1 MLPTFK
7 SLSVRPWWTH
17 MHQHLMIC
25 QPPLAWT
32 NFTCERLSASRHHQ
46 DLMWCD
52 KDKHNTAVSLS
63 LIVYCCSVLL
73 ISSLAGIGLRSGTC
87 VPSKTNTGA
96 GLICWMISNP
106 AAALKARGRE
116 GDEATDGWNHGFFY
130 SYVSTFLHWTIE
142 LYILLTI
149 RHVDKIR
156 YLNKQA
162 KLLVAA
168 FWIQCYEG

>member
-32 NFTCERLSASRHHQ
+32 NFTCERLSSSRHHQ

-87 VPSKTNTGA
+87 VPSKTNTGWFDLLDDFQSSCCSE
-96 GLICWMISNP
+96 GSWEGRRRGDWWLKPRLLLFLCFNFLTLDNW
-106 AAALKARGRE
+106 ALHTSDHKTCR
-116 GDEATDGWNHGFFY
+116 
-130 SYVSTFLHWTIE
+130 
-142 LYILLTI
+142 
-149 RHVDKIR
+149 
-156 YLNKQA
+156 
-162 KLLVAA
+162 
-168 FWIQCYEG
+168 